1 MKRITLYLSVL
12 LLFAAQVLLAQ
23 TGGDFMTVA
32 GRVVDARSG
41 RPLHYASVT
50 LTDTQLSNIT
60 NSEGVFTL
68 KIPAGVYAGKK
79 LAISHLG
86 YALTLKSIEE
96 FEGTTSERPLTIRM
110 LPVSLV
116 LDPATI
122 HAMDAE
128 ELVTMA
134 FNRVPINYPQQKMGL
149 TAFYREMVRKGDT
162 KYLSL
167 NEAII
172 DINKAA
178 YHGYAADRAGIY
190 KGRGSVNY
198 DASDTLLIQYQGG
211 VIGSLA
217 IDQAKNPFCGVT
229 RDEMFKCYEFHLEST
244 EMLDNQLF
252 YVVSFDQ
259 RPGQDEIWFRGK
271 LYIDAESLAIGR
283 VEMNMNVEGR
293 EDATQIFIRKKP
305 LRTKIDVVSAEY
317 VVNYKNLGGIWYY
330 DYARIGIKIDTKRKY
345 ALLKTHYSITSELAV
360 TDRSEKEKTIGNENK
375 IRFSDQLSKR
385 VSDFMDDNFWE
396 NYNIIEPDTSIEI
409 IIKKIV
415 KQLKR
420 HNVE

>member
-1 MKRITLYLSVL
+1 MKRISIYLSVI
-12 LLFAAQVLLAQ
+12 LLFAAQALLAQ
-23 TGGDFMTVA
+23 GGDYLTVA
-32 GRVVDARSG
+32 GKVVDARSG
-41 RPLHYASVT
+41 KPLHYASVT

-68 KIPAGVYAGKK
+68 KIPAELYADKK
-79 LAISHLG
+79 LTISHLG
-86 YALTLKSIEE
+86 YAIAIRGIGE
-96 FEGTTSERPLTIRM
+96 FSGSSTDKPLVIRM
-110 LPVSLV
+110 IPVSMV

-122 HAMDAE
+122 HAMDAA
-128 ELVTMA
+128 ELVAAA
-134 FNRVPINYPQQKMGL
+134 FERVKFNYPQQKMGL

-190 KGRGSVNY
+190 KGRGSINY

-217 IDQAKNPFCGVT
+217 IDQAKNPFCGVSAGQ
-229 RDEMFKCYEFHLEST
+229 MFSQYEFRLDRT
-244 EMLDNQLF
+244 ETLDNKLF
-252 YVVSFDQ
+252 YVVTFDQ
-259 RPGQDEIWFRGK
+259 VKPVDEILFRGE
-271 LYIDAESLAIGR
+271 LFIEAESLAIGR
-283 VEMNMNVEGR
+283 VEMKMNVEGR
-293 EDATQIFIRKKP
+293 EDATQIFIKKKP

-317 VVNYKNLGGIWYY
+317 VVNYKNLGALWYY
-330 DYARIGIKIDTKRKY
+330 DYARIEIRIDARRKY
-345 ALLKTHYSITSELAV
+345 ALFKTHYSITSELAV
-360 TDRSEKEKTIGNENK
+360 TDRSEKDKNIGNENK

-385 VSDFMDDNFWE
+385 VSDFTDENFWE
-396 NYNIIEPDTSIEI
+396 NYNIIEPDTSIDI

>member
-1 MKRITLYLSVL
+1 MKRFTIFLSVIL
-12 LLFAAQVLLAQ
+12 LLASQLLPAQEA
-23 TGGDFMTVA
+23 GGFLTVA
-32 GRVVDARSG
+32 GRVIDNRTG
-41 RPLHYASVT
+41 RPLPYASVT
-50 LTDTQLSNIT
+50 LSETHLSNIT

-68 KIPAGVYAGKK
+68 KIPAADAGEK
-79 LAISHLG
+79 LSISHLG
-86 YALTLKSIEE
+86 YALTVKPVRE
-96 FEGTTSERPLTIRM
+96 FAGTSADKPLTIRM
-110 LPVSLV
+110 IPVSLT

-122 HAMDAE
+122 KAMDAE
-128 ELVTMA
+128 ELVATA
-134 FNRVPINYPQQKMGL
+134 FSRVRFNYPQEKMGL
-149 TAFYREMVRKGDT
+149 TAFYREMIRKGDT

-178 YHGYAADRAGIY
+178 YHGFGADRAGIY

-217 IDQAKNPFCGVT
+217 VDQARNPFCGVAQA
-229 RDEMFKCYEFHLEST
+229 EMFKYYDFRLEQT
-244 EMLDNQLF
+244 EMLDDKLF

-259 RPGQDEIWFRGK
+259 KPGIDEIWFRGR

-293 EDATQIFIRKKP
+293 EDATQIFIKKKP
-305 LRTKIDVVSAEY
+305 LRTRIDVLSAEY
-317 VVNYKNLGGIWYY
+317 VVNYKNLGGLWYY
-330 DYARIGIKIDTKRKY
+330 DYARICIRIDTKRKY

-360 TDRSEKEKTIGNENK
+360 TDRSLKEKAIPAESK
-375 IRFSDQLSKR
+375 IKFSDKLSQR
-385 VSDFMDDNFWE
+385 VSDFTDDNFWE
-396 NYNIIEPDTSIEI
+396 SYNIIEPDTSIDI

-415 KQLKR
+415 KQLKKR
-420 HNVE
+420 ERN

>member
-1 MKRITLYLSVL
+1 MKRISIYLSVI
-12 LLFAAQVLLAQ
+12 LLFAAQALLAQ
-23 TGGDFMTVA
+23 GGDYLTVA
-32 GRVVDARSG
+32 GKVVDARSG
-41 RPLHYASVT
+41 KPLHYASVT

-68 KIPAGVYAGKK
+68 KIPAELYADKK
-79 LAISHLG
+79 LTISHLG
-86 YALTLKSIEE
+86 YAIAIRGIGE
-96 FEGTTSERPLTIRM
+96 FSGSSTDNPLVIRM
-110 LPVSLV
+110 IPVSMV

-122 HAMDAE
+122 HAMDAA
-128 ELVTMA
+128 ELVAAA
-134 FNRVPINYPQQKMGL
+134 FERVKFNYPQQKMGL

-172 DINKAA
+172 DINKAP
-178 YHGYAADRAGIY
+178 YHGYATDRAGIY

-229 RDEMFKCYEFHLEST
+229 ASQMFSQYEFRLDRT
-244 EMLDNQLF
+244 ETLDDKLF
-252 YVVSFDQ
+252 YVVTFDQ
-259 RPGQDEIWFRGK
+259 IKPFDEILFRGEMF
-271 LYIDAESLAIGR
+271 IEAESLAIGR
-283 VEMNMNVEGR
+283 IEMKMNVEGR

-305 LRTKIDVVSAEY
+305 LRTRIDVISAEY
-317 VVNYKNLGGIWYY
+317 VVNYKNLGGLWYY
-330 DYARIGIKIDTKRKY
+330 DYARIWILIDARRKY
-345 ALLKTHYSITSELAV
+345 ALFKTHYSITSELAV

-385 VSDFMDDNFWE
+385 VSDFTDENFWE
-396 NYNIIEPDTSIEI
+396 NYNIIEPDTSIDI

>member
-1 MKRITLYLSVL
+1 MKRITLYLSVM
-12 LLFAAQVLLAQ
+12 LLFAAQALLAQ

-32 GRVVDARSG
+32 GKVVDARSG
-41 RPLHYASVT
+41 KPLHYASVT

-68 KIPAGVYAGKK
+68 KIPAALYADKK

-96 FEGTTSERPLTIRM
+96 FAGTSSDKPLTIRM
-110 LPVSLV
+110 IPVSLA

-122 HAMDAE
+122 HAMDGD
-128 ELVTMA
+128 ELVATA

-178 YHGYAADRAGIY
+178 YHGYSTDRAGIY
-190 KGRGSVNY
+190 KGRGSINY

-229 RDEMFKCYEFHLEST
+229 SDEMFKYYEFHLETT
-244 EMLDNQLF
+244 ELLDNQLF
-252 YVVSFDQ
+252 YVVSFNQ
-259 RPGQDEIWFRGK
+259 RPDVRDIYFRGK

-293 EDATQIFIRKKP
+293 EDATQIFIKKKP
-305 LRTKIDVVSAEY
+305 LRTKIDVLSAEY

-330 DYARIGIKIDTKRKY
+330 DYARIGIRIDAKRKY

-360 TDRSEKEKTIGNENK
+360 TDRSAKEKEIPAESK
-375 IRFSDQLSKR
+375 IKFSDKLSQR
-385 VSDFMDDNFWE
+385 VSDFTDDNFWE
-396 NYNIIEPDTSIEI
+396 SYNIIEPDTSIDI

-415 KQLKR
+415 KQLKKR
-420 HNVE
+420 GND